1 MDKVESIKVNSL
13 TDLNRVIKEL
23 LPVAIENKTRMVNME
38 NIEDPQGNLY
48 KNFPVKFADDGQP
61 MVRKLLVDGFELL
74 KRQQEFSSAS
84 GIFAGDDID
93 GFGGFYPAVKPVD
106 DIGTGWVTSF
116 VSKHLDGKIED
127 LSVVWNIPEGKY
139 KLNPWTGDLVK
150 VTKDVAD
157 TA

>member
-48 KNFPVKFADDGQP
+48 KNFPVKFTDDGQP

-116 VSKHLDGKIED
+116 VSKRDGFLVPKTRGLEAKPRLLITSYID
-127 LSVVWNIPEGKY
+127 LRFRVFTSS
-139 KLNPWTGDLVK
+139 LAL
-150 VTKDVAD
+150 
-157 TA
+157 